1 MFACKC
7 MVFLLRYICVMIG
20 IKQIFFF
27 FKVKVIKFKII
38 PEHSYEDNLM
48 SQRE

>member
-1 MFACKC
+1 
-7 MVFLLRYICVMIG
+7 MVG
-20 IKQIFFF
+20 IKQFFF
-27 FKVKVIKFKII
+27 LKVKVIKSKII